1 MKKPT
6 AKKAS
11 RPAKAAKPAPRAK
24 KSAPAAPPPRPK
36 AGRID
41 PALIEQIGEIANRLG
56 LGEVEVQHDDLRI
69 RISRHSANFAAMAS
83 HAAPVPHAPVALQS
97 PAPAAAPPSQAF
109 SSAPA
114 APAHDHPG
122 ALKSPMVGTAYLR
135 PSPNDKAFVE
145 IGSTVKAGDKIL
157 LVEAMKTFNEIVA
170 PRSGTVTA
178 LMVEDGQPVEYGQ
191 ILAIIE

>member
-1 MKKPT
+1 
-6 AKKAS
+6 
-11 RPAKAAKPAPRAK
+11 
-24 KSAPAAPPPRPK
+24 
-36 AGRID
+36 
-41 PALIEQIGEIANRLG
+41 
-56 LGEVEVQHDDLRI
+56 
-69 RISRHSANFAAMAS
+69 
-83 HAAPVPHAPVALQS
+83 
-97 PAPAAAPPSQAF
+97 
-109 SSAPA
+109 
-114 APAHDHPG
+114 
-122 ALKSPMVGTAYLR
+122 MVGTAYLR